1 MKCLVIN
8 LDRSAGRLAQ
18 VTRQFA
24 RIGVPFQR
32 VAGVDAAGGSVT
44 AAPPLT
50 APEAAC
56 FLSHRQCWQI
66 IADGGDHH
74 GAIFED
80 DVIFADNGGALL
92 ADDGWIP
99 RDADVVKLETFFVPV
114 RLRRR
119 RVAVGDGY
127 SLVRLVGRHVGAAGY
142 ILSRDAARKL
152 LARTRR
158 FKAAVDN
165 VLFCPTMTT
174 CSRNT
179 IYQLMPALCAQAHL
193 LPGDEIPVSL
203 MQADHNVRK
212 SLTDRIGAEASRAFA
227 HLRNGTLLG
236 TDKVDAV
243 PFRDS
248 AMRLPR
254 SAGAR

>member
-1 MKCLVIN
+1 MKSLVIN
-8 LDRSAGRLAQ
+8 LDRSADRLAQ
-18 VTRQFA
+18 VTTQFA
-24 RIGVPFQR
+24 RIGAPFQR
-32 VAGVDAAGGSVT
+32 VPGVDAAGGAVV
-44 AAPPLT
+44 AVPPLT
-50 APEAAC
+50 VPETCC

-66 IADGGDHH
+66 IADGGDRH

-80 DVIFADNGGALL
+80 DVVFADNAGALL

-114 RLRRR
+114 RLGRRS
-119 RVAVGDGY
+119 VDIGGGY

-152 LARTRR
+152 LKRTSR

-174 CSRNT
+174 CSRST
-179 IYQLMPALCAQAHL
+179 IYQLMPALCAQAHRVAGEES
-193 LPGDEIPVSL
+193 PPSL
-203 MQADHNVRK
+203 MQTDHNVK
-212 SLTDRIGAEASRAFA
+212 KGLADRIGAEASRALA
-227 HLRNGTLLG
+227 HLRNGSLLG

-243 PFRDS
+243 PFRD
-248 AMRLPR
+248 
-254 SAGAR
+254 GARATPGKV